1 MAEGS
6 ERDFDRVRAPLRA
19 RVRAAGRVVHF
30 RPVRDIG
37 LGGVCIQGA
46 EWLRPG
52 DACDLELD
60 PEGDETGEDGWRILA
75 TGRVVRVQPGYGTA
89 IEFTEM
95 NLESFDRLDQLVV
108 SRSRKGRR
116 QARKRYATARK
127 SS

>member
-1 MAEGS
+1 MAGS
-6 ERDFDRVRAPLRA
+6 ERDFDRVSAPLRA

-60 PEGDETGEDGWRILA
+60 PEDAADAGWIVA

-95 NLESFDRLDQLVV
+95 NLESFDRLDELVV
-108 SRSRKGRR
+108 SRSRRSRR
-116 QARKRYATARK
+116 QARKRYAGARK

>member
-1 MAEGS
+1 MAES
-6 ERDFDRVRAPLRA
+6 ERDFDRVHAPLRA

-60 PEGDETGEDGWRILA
+60 PEGEGEGDKAGGTITA

-108 SRSRKGRR
+108 SRSRRSRR
-116 QARKRYATARK
+116 QARKRYASARK
-127 SS
+127 NS

>member
-1 MAEGS
+1 MAES

-52 DACDLELD
+52 DPCDLELD
-60 PEGDETGEDGWRILA
+60 PEGATQGGWILA

-108 SRSRKGRR
+108 SRSRRMRR
-116 QARKRYATARK
+116 QARKRYSSARK
-127 SS
+127 SQT